1 MLSLLARS
9 SRLGLRSLSRKTTI
23 HQYEYQ
29 LVRSFSNSKIFREE
43 KNATSEKPTWAIPWA
58 QRMDEEVMR
67 TVIETAEASAKKDAE
82 TYIIDILPRIK
93 IEADKDSLTKDIIPN
108 EGHIRR
114 ARLLFHAHEHK
125 IVGDV
130 IDNVRVNPTIDFIVQ
145 YPGVF
150 VEGGNVLTLSQVS
163 NEPNVTLDN
172 IDPTNY
178 YSILLVDPDTP
189 TRSKPTTGEYLQWFV
204 ANIPGST
211 PTTSKGETIVEYV
224 GALPPEKS
232 GKHRYAFLLFEH
244 GQKIN
249 FSEPKIGKTSS
260 GRSGFKT
267 RNFISKYNINSPVSV
282 TFFISEY
289 DASYA
294 KIKSTMN

>member
-1 MLSLLARS
+1 MLSLLARA

-29 LVRSFSNSKIFREE
+29 LVRSFTNSKIFREE
-43 KNATSEKPTWAIPWA
+43 KNATSEKPIWAVPWA
-58 QRMDEEVMR
+58 QRMNEESMR
-67 TVIETAEASAKKDAE
+67 IVIETAETAAKKDAE
-82 TYIIDILPRIK
+82 TYIIDLLPK
-93 IEADKDSLTKDIIPN
+93 IRFEADKDPFTKDIIPD

-114 ARLLFHAHEHK
+114 ARLLFYAHEHK

-130 IDNVRVNPTIDFIVQ
+130 IDNIKVNPTIDFIVQ

-150 VEGGNVLTLSQVS
+150 VEGGNNLTLSQVS
-163 NEPNVTLDN
+163 HEPNVTLDN
-172 IDPTNY
+172 VNPTKY
-178 YSILLVDPDTP
+178 YSILFVDPDAP
-189 TRSKPTTGEYLQWFV
+189 TRSKPTTAEYLHWFV
-204 ANIPGST
+204 ANIPGNT
-211 PTTSKGETIVEYV
+211 PTTSKGETMVEYI
-224 GALPPEKS
+224 GSLPPEKS

-244 GQKIN
+244 DQKIN
-249 FSEPKIGKTSS
+249 FSEPKIGKTLS

-282 TFFISEY
+282 TFYLAEY

-294 KIKSTMN
+294 KIKSSIN